1 MLTTSA
7 FLGFFRDK
15 SGKISHFFFF
25 IDGYYIWTLN
35 ISPAKQFNRLM
46 NWIDPMNWI
55 EPIKQCGG
63 FLQKIIILDT
73 NDWFCE
79 VRGQKSCSFSI
90 IWSTIV
96 IYNVNHQIEWI
107 PRKQFIDVLNGWFGQ
122 IGMMDR
128 WLGNNKRE
136 KLYPNFGTYIKKL
149 SLSNT
154 ITFESNKS
162 KSYNDYDNDN
172 DDGTFKKIGFH
183 FLLHLTIHGHFL
195 FWTIFPFSIKKTTTT
210 FLIDTKWKCSWTRL
224 RGQ

>member
-1 MLTTSA
+1 
-7 FLGFFRDK
+7 
-15 SGKISHFFFF
+15 
-25 IDGYYIWTLN
+25 
-35 ISPAKQFNRLM
+35 
-46 NWIDPMNWI
+46 MNWI

-195 FWTIFPFSIKKTTTT
+195 FWTIFPFSIKKNNNNNIPYRYKMKMFMNKAKGT
-210 FLIDTKWKCSWTRL
+210 INNKQQQQQMMMTKWNM
-224 RGQ
+224 